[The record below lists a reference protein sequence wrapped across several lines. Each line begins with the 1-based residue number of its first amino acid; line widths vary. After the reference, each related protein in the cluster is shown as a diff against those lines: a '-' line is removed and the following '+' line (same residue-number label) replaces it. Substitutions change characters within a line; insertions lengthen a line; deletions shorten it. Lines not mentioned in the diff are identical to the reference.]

1 NQQNGGIGGTT
12 LGLPTTPGAYKPTT
26 NGNGFYL
33 AVFEQDAQSLLY
45 ATFMGGTQSNNHVDG
60 GTSRFD
66 KAGVGYQA
74 ICASCGGL
82 DDLPTTPGAY
92 SSTNNST
99 NCNIALVKF
108 DVSVLTAY
116 LNASTTTVCEGA
128 PVTFQNQSNG
138 GVSFTWHFGDGTTQ
152 NSVNATHTY
161 NTPGTYNVML
171 IA

>member
-1 NQQNGGIGGTT
+1 
-12 LGLPTTPGAYKPTT
+12 
-26 NGNGFYL
+26 
-33 AVFEQDAQSLLY
+33 
-45 ATFMGGTQSNNHVDG
+45 
-60 GTSRFD
+60 
-66 KAGVGYQA
+66 
-74 ICASCGGL
+74 
-82 DDLPTTPGAY
+82 
-92 SSTNNST
+92 
-99 NCNIALVKF
+99 ALVKF

-171 IA
+171 IASDPQNCVVNDTAFVTITVNPKPIASVVPVTPICPTTSVQLTA